1 MKKNNEQNYFNRC
14 KADAELG
21 NADAQFELG
30 NLLEDD
36 DEAFFWYQRAAEQGH
51 IEAINLLGDASGSDR
66 ANINSV
72 DLSYT
77 EEFAFKDE
85 KNWDIEFNHKN
96 SSDLYEKAIAG
107 DAEAQFNL
115 AVFYEEG
122 DDANLEL
129 ALELYKKA
137 SEQNHTAAQN
147 NLVRMYIKAAE
158 KGDFHAQRKLGW
170 KYYNG
175 EGVVKDNKK
184 AIKWYTKA
192 AKQEIFG
199 CDKVQH
205 NLAVIYHLSEGE
217 KDYKQAAKWY
227 RKAAENNLADSQYN
241 LGFMHYYGTGVL
253 KDYKEALKWYSKAA
267 EQGTTLAQFSLG
279 NMYVK
284 GEGVLKDYK
293 KAAKWYKK
301 AAEQG
306 DIYAQYRLYIHANE
320 MNIDTKKSL
329 DWLHMSAGKDI
340 FEFFELESDKKI
352 IIKSY
357 KEAVCRGYAESQYL
371 LGTIY
376 FENRKSAKDMS
387 KSKYWINK
395 AYENSD
401 KDVAKKAADFW
412 NKNELWINQD
422 YKFKNTTEPSCEEK
436 IRDIVKNVLTFE
448 EKTERE
454 LSGSNDLDIGYRL
467 REGSIILRDP
477 IKAIKHFKKASKKGA
492 DKIKAA
498 YELGVIYFEENSVQN
513 YSESKKWI
521 KKAYESTEIEISKKA
536 EDYWNKHELWNY

>member
-1 MKKNNEQNYFNRC
+1 
-14 KADAELG
+14 
-21 NADAQFELG
+21 
-30 NLLEDD
+30 
-36 DEAFFWYQRAAEQGH
+36 
-51 IEAINLLGDASGSDR
+51 
-66 ANINSV
+66 
-72 DLSYT
+72 
-77 EEFAFKDE
+77 
-85 KNWDIEFNHKN
+85 
-96 SSDLYEKAIAG
+96 
-107 DAEAQFNL
+107 
-115 AVFYEEG
+115 
-122 DDANLEL
+122 
-129 ALELYKKA
+129 
-137 SEQNHTAAQN
+137 
-147 NLVRMYIKAAE
+147 
-158 KGDFHAQRKLGW
+158 
-170 KYYNG
+170 
-175 EGVVKDNKK
+175 
-184 AIKWYTKA
+184 
-192 AKQEIFG
+192 
-199 CDKVQH
+199 
-205 NLAVIYHLSEGE
+205 
-217 KDYKQAAKWY
+217 
-227 RKAAENNLADSQYN
+227 
-241 LGFMHYYGTGVL
+241 MHYYGTGVL

-436 IRDIVKNVLTFE
+436 IGDIVKNVLTFE

-454 LSGSNDLDIGYRL
+454 LRGFNDLDIGYRL

>member
-21 NADAQFELG
+21 YADAQFELG
-30 NLLEDD
+30 NLLEDE

-51 IEAINLLGDASGSDR
+51 IEAINLLGNASGSAR
-66 ANINSV
+66 KTINSI

-77 EEFAFKDE
+77 EEFTFKGE
-85 KNWDIEFNHKN
+85 ENWDIVDHQMP
-96 SSDLYEKAIAG
+96 SSNLYDKAIAG
-107 DAEAQFNL
+107 DAEAQFKL
-115 AVFYEEG
+115 AIFYEKG
-122 DDANLEL
+122 DGANLEL

-158 KGDFHAQRKLGW
+158 KGDFNAQRKLGW

-175 EGVVKDNKK
+175 VGVVKDNKK

-199 CDKVQH
+199 CAKVQH

-227 RKAAENNLADSQYN
+227 LKAAENNLADSQYN
-241 LGFMHYYGTGVL
+241 LGFLHYCGTGVL

-267 EQGTTLAQFSLG
+267 EQGTTLAQYSLG

-301 AAEQG
+301 ASEQG
-306 DIYAQYRLYIHANE
+306 DIYAQYKLYIHANE
-320 MNIDTKKSL
+320 MNIDAKESL
-329 DWLHMSAGKDI
+329 DWLHMSAGEDI

-357 KEAVCRGYAESQYL
+357 KEAVCRGYSKSQYL

-376 FENRKSAKDMS
+376 FENRKSAKDMT

-412 NKNELWINQD
+412 NKNELWINKD

-448 EKTERE
+448 EKTARE
-454 LSGSNDLDIGYRL
+454 LSGSNELDIGYRL
-467 REGSIILRDP
+467 REGLIILRDP
-477 IKAIKHFKKASKKGA
+477 IKAIKYFEKASKNLN
-492 DKIKAA
+492 DKAEAA
-498 YELGVIYFEENSVQN
+498 YELGMIYFEESSIKDYKVAV
-513 YSESKKWI
+513 KWI
-521 KKAYESTEIEISKKA
+521 KKAYESNNTTISKKA
-536 EDYWNKHELWNY
+536 EDYWNKHELWNH